1 MKVLGIS
8 CFYHDSAIALIDN
21 DEILFAAQEE
31 RFSRVKHDSKFPYK
45 SIDKMLK
52 QLNILPNEIE
62 AIVFYEKPL
71 LKFDRILS
79 TYLEIAPKGFS
90 TFRIAIPEWIKEKLF
105 FRRSL
110 KKHIKKSLG
119 KQLTNNIYFSEHHL
133 SHAASAYYPSPFKEA
148 TILTVDGVGEW
159 ATTTIGIG
167 RGKELKILKEL
178 HFPNSIGLF
187 YSAFTQYCGF
197 RVNSGE
203 YKLMGL
209 APYGN
214 PIYENVIWDNL
225 IENYEDGSFKLNLEY
240 FDFVGGLQMINNKFA
255 ELFGEPCRN
264 EGEEITKHFCDIAAS
279 VQSVTEKILI
289 DLATYSVELTGVK
302 NLVMAGGVALNCVSN
317 EKINSLKIVEN
328 FWVQPAAGDSGGA
341 LGAALAYTFQNVGN
355 ITKMNSHDSMQN
367 TYLGTSYTTLE
378 IKKTL
383 DDHNLKYEIYET
395 HDLNKRLSKFLDSGK
410 IIGRFDGK
418 MEYGP
423 RALGNRSIIADAR
436 SKKMQSKLN
445 LNIKFRESFRPFAP
459 SVIIEESSNFFE
471 LETPSPYML
480 LTTKVLGFKASSN
493 KNESLLEKLKSIE
506 SQLPA
511 ITHVDGS
518 ARLQTVAVEDNANY
532 YNLINEFYNLTGCP
546 VIVNTSFNV
555 RGEPIVESPEDA
567 VRCFFN
573 TGIDILVINEF
584 LIIKQDQNDI
594 PILNYKVNPGL
605 D

>member
-279 VQSVTEKILI
+279 V
-289 DLATYSVELTGVK
+289 
-302 NLVMAGGVALNCVSN
+302 
-317 EKINSLKIVEN
+317 
-328 FWVQPAAGDSGGA
+328 
-341 LGAALAYTFQNVGN
+341 
-355 ITKMNSHDSMQN
+355 
-367 TYLGTSYTTLE
+367 
-378 IKKTL
+378 
-383 DDHNLKYEIYET
+383 
-395 HDLNKRLSKFLDSGK
+395 
-410 IIGRFDGK
+410 
-418 MEYGP
+418 
-423 RALGNRSIIADAR
+423 
-436 SKKMQSKLN
+436 
-445 LNIKFRESFRPFAP
+445 
-459 SVIIEESSNFFE
+459 
-471 LETPSPYML
+471 
-480 LTTKVLGFKASSN
+480 
-493 KNESLLEKLKSIE
+493 
-506 SQLPA
+506 
-511 ITHVDGS
+511 
-518 ARLQTVAVEDNANY
+518 
-532 YNLINEFYNLTGCP
+532 
-546 VIVNTSFNV
+546 
-555 RGEPIVESPEDA
+555 
-567 VRCFFN
+567 
-573 TGIDILVINEF
+573 
-584 LIIKQDQNDI
+584 
-594 PILNYKVNPGL
+594 
-605 D
+605 